1 MDYSRHISKA
11 GILAAATGGMVGS
24 GWLFGPFLAAKMA
37 GPASVLS
44 WALGGVLMMVI
55 ALTFAELVATFPS
68 KGSMVRFTHLS
79 HGTLT
84 SFTLAWVAWLASVMV
99 APIETS
105 AALQYLGHTWPALV
119 VHHAD
124 SLVLSSLG
132 IFIAA
137 AIMLILCII
146 NCFGANVI
154 SKGNVTIVL
163 WKVAIPVV
171 TILILLPTHFS
182 WQPFMSHSGFL
193 PSGWHGVLA
202 ALPLAGVVFSFIGF
216 SPALQL
222 AGEAKDPARTI
233 PFSLVC
239 AIGIVIALYVVLQ
252 VVFVGA
258 LPPSSYANGWSHLH
272 FSGDAGP
279 IAGLLAMFGFMWWLK
294 VIMIDAVISP
304 IGTGYIYTSSTAR
317 MNMAMSDNG
326 YLPSSMT
333 WLNRYRS
340 PWFAIA
346 LNYVIGMICFLP
358 FPGWQSMVGFLVI
371 CFVLAY
377 AIGPIACLT
386 LRYTAPTVSRRFKV
400 PAVSLT
406 CYCAFTI
413 CNLMIYWTGW
423 SVVYKLMIV
432 TFLGYIFLW
441 FYSKFSRKID
451 DFSLQQAIWL
461 FPYLV
466 GLGVLSYV
474 GDYGGRHWMSFGID
488 MVVVALF
495 SLVIFVVAVY
505 CGVSRGQL
513 SLEAVESVQHP

>member
-1 MDYSRHISKA
+1 MESSRHISKA

-24 GWLFGPFLAAKMA
+24 GWLFGPFLAAQMA

-55 ALTFAELVATFPS
+55 ALTFAELVSTFPS

-79 HGTLT
+79 HGALT

-105 AALQYLGHTWPALV
+105 AALQYLGHTWPILV
-119 VHHAD
+119 IHQKD
-124 SLVLSSLG
+124 SLVLSSVG
-132 IFIAA
+132 IGVA
-137 AIMLILCII
+137 AITMLILCII

-154 SKGNVTIVL
+154 SKGNVTIVI
-163 WKVAIPVV
+163 WKVAIPLI

-182 WQPFMSHSGFL
+182 WQPFVAHTGFL

-233 PFSLVC
+233 PFSIVC
-239 AIGIVIALYVVLQ
+239 AIGMVIALYIILQ
-252 VVFVGA
+252 IVFVGA
-258 LPPSSYANGWSHLH
+258 LPASSYAKGWSHLH
-272 FSGDAGP
+272 FAGDAGP
-279 IAGLLAMFGFMWWLK
+279 IAGLLAVFGFMWWLK
-294 VIMIDAVISP
+294 IIMIDAVVSP

-317 MNMAMSDNG
+317 MNMAMADNG
-326 YLPSSMT
+326 YLPNNMT
-333 WLNRYRS
+333 GLNRYRS
-340 PWFAIA
+340 PWVAIA
-346 LNYVIGMICFLP
+346 LNYVLGMLCFLP

-386 LRYTAPTVSRRFKV
+386 LRYTAPSVTRRFKV
-400 PAVSLT
+400 PAVSFT

-423 SVVYKLMIV
+423 AVVYKLLIV
-432 TFLGYIFLW
+432 TFLGYVFLW
-441 FYSKFSRKID
+441 LYSKFFNQIN
-451 DFSLQQAIWL
+451 DFSFKQGVWL
-461 FPYLV
+461 FPYLL
-466 GLGVLSYV
+466 GLGILSYG
-474 GDYGGRHWMSFGID
+474 GDYGGQHWMHFGMD
-488 MVVVALF
+488 MVIVAAF
-495 SLVIFVVAVY
+495 SLIIFVSAVL

-513 SLEAVESVQHP
+513 SSQAIEAAQSL